1 MTANQMADEVERILD
16 RSASFGSPGY
26 EDFEIA
32 SVLNI
37 AETLYVKKYYDELNN
52 RKGKGFQE
60 IEIRNQGL
68 GALIKDA
75 PSLTPSASQIGV
87 ITNSNVVGKFF
98 DLPSDHMYTIY
109 EECTIDKTECGVI
122 PGEVKPIYAYVV
134 PISHNEMQRF
144 NWSKYKKPFYK
155 PYGDARV
162 WRSEFSRFSDGVNPT
177 APATAKRHELFTDGT
192 FNITAYHMRYLKNPS
207 QIVVDRATPAN
218 QRNSELDESTHLV
231 IVQMAADEMMERVKE
246 QKLQII
252 EPLKELE

>member
-16 RSASFGSPGY
+16 RSSSFGSPGY
-26 EDFEIA
+26 EDFEIT

-37 AETLYVKKYYDELNN
+37 AETLYVKKFYDELNN

-75 PSLTPSASQIGV
+75 PALTQSASQVGTI
-87 ITNSNVVGKFF
+87 SNNDVVGTFF
-98 DLPSDHMYTIY
+98 DLPLDHMYTIY
-109 EECTIDKTECGVI
+109 EECKIDKIECGTTN
-122 PGEVKPIYAYVV
+122 PIYAYVV
-134 PISHNEMQRF
+134 ATSHNEMQRF

-155 PYGDARV
+155 PYGDSRV
-162 WRSEFSRFSDGVNPT
+162 WRSEYGRFNDGVNPAT
-177 APATAKRHELFTDGT
+177 PASAKRHEIFTDGT
-192 FNITAYHMRYLKNPS
+192 FNVLEYHMRYLKNPS
-207 QIVVDRATPAN
+207 QIVVDRTTPPN
-218 QRNSELDESTHLV
+218 QRNSELDESTHLI

>member
-1 MTANQMADEVERILD
+1 M
-16 RSASFGSPGY
+16 
-26 EDFEIA
+26 
-32 SVLNI
+32 
-37 AETLYVKKYYDELNN
+37 AETLYIKKFYDELNN

-75 PSLTPSASQIGV
+75 PSLTPSASQVGV
-87 ITNSNVVGKFF
+87 ITNSSVVGKFF

-109 EECTIDKTECGVI
+109 EECKIDKIECGTTNS
-122 PGEVKPIYAYVV
+122 IYAYVV
-134 PISHNEMQRF
+134 AIAHNEMQRF
-144 NWSKYKKPFYK
+144 NWSKYKKPYFK
-155 PYGDARV
+155 SYGDARV
-162 WRSEFSRFSDGVNPT
+162 WRSEFSRLVDGVNPAT
-177 APATAKRHELFTDGT
+177 PITAKRHEIFTDGT
-192 FNITAYHMRYLKNPS
+192 FNVVEYHMRYLKNPS

-231 IVQMAADEMMERVKE
+231 IVQMAGDIMMERVKE

>member
-1 MTANQMADEVERILD
+1 MTANQMADELELILD
-16 RSASFGSPGY
+16 RSSTFGSPGY
-26 EDFEIA
+26 EDFELS
-32 SVLNI
+32 SVLNM
-37 AETLYVKKYYDELNN
+37 AEVTYIKKFYDELNN

-75 PSLTPSASQIGV
+75 PSLTPSASQVGV
-87 ITNSNVVGKFF
+87 IINSNVVGKFF

-109 EECTIDKTECGVI
+109 EECKIDKIECGTQN
-122 PGEVKPIYAYVV
+122 PIYAYIV

-155 PYGDARV
+155 SWGDARI
-162 WRSEFSRFSDGVNPT
+162 WRSEFSRFTDGVDPA

-192 FNITAYHMRYLKNPS
+192 FNIVDYHMRYLKNPKL
-207 QIVVDRATPAN
+207 IVVDRTTPAN

-231 IVQMAADEMMERVKE
+231 IVQMAADLMMERVKE
-246 QKLQII
+246 QKMQII

>member
-16 RSASFGSPGY
+16 RSSSFGSPGY
-26 EDFEIA
+26 EDFEIT

-37 AETLYVKKYYDELNN
+37 AETLYVKKFYDELNN

-75 PSLTPSASQIGV
+75 PSLTPSASQVGI
-87 ITNSNVVGKFF
+87 ITNSSVVGKFF

-109 EECTIDKTECGVI
+109 EECQIDKLECGTTS
-122 PGEVKPIYAYVV
+122 PIYAYVV
-134 PISHNEMQRF
+134 PTSHNEMQRF
-144 NWSKYKKPFYK
+144 NWSKYKKPFYRSS
-155 PYGDARV
+155 GDARV
-162 WRSEFSRFSDGVNPT
+162 WRSEFSRFVDGVNPV
-177 APATAKRHELFTDGT
+177 APATAKRHEIFTDGT
-192 FNITAYHMRYLKNPS
+192 FNIVAYHMRYLKNPS
-207 QIVVDRATPAN
+207 QIVVDRSTPAN
-218 QRNSELDESTHLV
+218 QRNSELDESTHLI

>member
-16 RSASFGSPGY
+16 RSSTFGSPGY
-26 EDFEIA
+26 EDFELS
-32 SVLNI
+32 SVLTM
-37 AETLYVKKYYDELNN
+37 AEVLYIKKFYDELNN

-75 PSLTPSASQIGV
+75 PSLTQSASQVGV
-87 ITNSNVVGKFF
+87 ITNANVAGTFF

-109 EECTIDKTECGVI
+109 EECVIDKTECGTK
-122 PGEVKPIYAYVV
+122 EAPIYAYVV

-144 NWSKYKKPFYK
+144 NWSKYKRPYFKS
-155 PYGDARV
+155 YGDARV
-162 WRSEFSRFSDGVNPT
+162 WRSEFSRQVDGVSPT
-177 APATAKRHELFTDGT
+177 NPATAKRHELFTDGT
-192 FNITAYHMRYLKNPS
+192 FDIVTYHMRYIKNPK
-207 QIVVDRATPAN
+207 QIVVDRTTSTN

-231 IVQMAADEMMERVKE
+231 IVQMAADLMMERVKE
-246 QKLQII
+246 QKMQII

>member
-26 EDFEIA
+26 EDFEIT
-32 SVLNI
+32 SVLNM

-75 PSLTPSASQIGV
+75 PSLTPSASQVGV
-87 ITNSNVVGKFF
+87 ITNPNVAGKFF

-109 EECTIDKTECGVI
+109 EECVIDKTECGTNN
-122 PGEVKPIYAYVV
+122 PIYAYVV
-134 PISHNEMQRF
+134 QISHNEMQRF

-155 PYGDARV
+155 SYGDARV
-162 WRSEFSRFSDGVNPT
+162 WRSEFSRFVDGVNP
-177 APATAKRHELFTDGT
+177 ANPATAKRHELFTDGT
-192 FNITAYHMRYLKNPS
+192 FNIVTYHMRYLKNPTE
-207 QIVVDRATPAN
+207 IVVDRTTPAN
-218 QRNSELDESTHLV
+218 QQNSELDESTHLV
-231 IVQMAADEMMERVKE
+231 IVQMAADLMMERTKD

>member
-16 RSASFGSPGY
+16 RSSSFGSPGY
-26 EDFEIA
+26 EDFEIT

-37 AETLYVKKYYDELNN
+37 AETLYVKKFYDELNN

-75 PSLTPSASQIGV
+75 PSLTPSASQVGV

-109 EECTIDKTECGVI
+109 EECKIDKIECGTTT
-122 PGEVKPIYAYVV
+122 PIYAYVV
-134 PISHNEMQRF
+134 ATSHNEMQRF
-144 NWSKYKKPFYK
+144 NWSKYKRPYYK
-155 PYGDARV
+155 SYGDARV
-162 WRSEFSRFSDGVNPT
+162 WRSEFSRFVDGVNPAT
-177 APATAKRHELFTDGT
+177 PITAKRHEIFTDGT
-192 FNITAYHMRYLKNPS
+192 FNILEYHMRYLKNPS
-207 QIVVDRATPAN
+207 QIVVDRTTPAN
-218 QRNSELDESTHLV
+218 QRNSELDESTHLI

>member
-1 MTANQMADEVERILD
+1 MTANEMANEVELALD
-16 RSASFGSPGY
+16 RSSSFGSPGY
-26 EDFEIA
+26 EDFEIS
-32 SVLNI
+32 SVLTM
-37 AETLYVKKYYDELNN
+37 AETLYIKKFYDEMNN

-75 PSLTPSASQIGV
+75 PALTPSASQVGV
-87 ITNSNVVGKFF
+87 IVNSSVVGKFF

-109 EECTIDKTECGVI
+109 EECKIDKTECGTNNT
-122 PGEVKPIYAYVV
+122 PIYAYVV
-134 PISHNEMQRF
+134 QVSHNEMQRF
-144 NWSKYKKPFYK
+144 NWSKYKKPYFK
-155 PYGDARV
+155 SYGDARV
-162 WRSEFSRFSDGVNPT
+162 WRSEFSRQVSGVVPT

-192 FNITAYHMRYLKNPS
+192 FNILEYHMRYLKNPDD
-207 QIVVDRATPAN
+207 IVVDRTTPTN

-231 IVQMAADEMMERVKE
+231 IVQMATDLMLERVKE

>member
-1 MTANQMADEVERILD
+1 MTANEMANEVERILD
-16 RSASFGSPGY
+16 RSSSFGSPGY
-26 EDFEIA
+26 EDFEIT

-37 AETLYVKKYYDELNN
+37 AETLYIKKFYDELNN

-75 PSLTPSASQIGV
+75 PSLTPSASQVGV
-87 ITNSNVVGKFF
+87 ITNSNVAGKFF

-109 EECTIDKTECGVI
+109 EECTIDKTECGTNI
-122 PGEVKPIYAYVV
+122 PIYAYIV

-144 NWSKYKKPFYK
+144 NWSKYKRPFYK
-155 PYGDARV
+155 SYGDARV
-162 WRSEFSRFSDGVNPT
+162 WRSEFSRFVDGVNPA

-192 FNITAYHMRYLKNPS
+192 FNIVDYHMRYLKNPS
-207 QIVVDRATPAN
+207 QIVVDRTTPAN
-218 QRNSELDESTHLV
+218 QRNSELDESTHLI
-231 IVQMAADEMMERVKE
+231 IVQMAADEMMERIKE